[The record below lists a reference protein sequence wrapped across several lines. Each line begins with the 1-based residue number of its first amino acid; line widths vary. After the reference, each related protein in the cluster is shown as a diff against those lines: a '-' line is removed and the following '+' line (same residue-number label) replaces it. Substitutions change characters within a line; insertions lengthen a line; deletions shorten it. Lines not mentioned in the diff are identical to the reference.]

1 MILLNTHTH
10 LNGKKIM
17 WKRLKSER
25 SLKGFV
31 PNETELLLNWP
42 VQSWRAQPFS
52 DYFAGQ

>member
-1 MILLNTHTH
+1 
-10 LNGKKIM
+10 M

-42 VQSWRAQPFS
+42 VQSWRAQPLS